1 MITSPN
7 LAFAVK
13 LMLTALVAALI
24 PPASAQ
30 PADLIFH
37 NATVWTV
44 DSAQPTAHAVAIRG
58 DRFLAGGD
66 NDSVLKH
73 RGPNTQVIDLGG
85 RFVLPG
91 FIDTHVHFAQAAAFL
106 EFNIMAVTDQA
117 TFARRVEDLVKKLA
131 EDEWIVG
138 GYWGAYDQWA
148 LGSAGGQNREPFT
161 PDIRSVADLTRRHPV
176 FLNKFDNSE
185 YAANV
190 AAMKA
195 AGIDPDNPQADG
207 VEFQRDSAGKPT
219 GIMKGRRVSALF
231 NRVVPRRFGEE
242 RRKRQ
247 TVNALKD
254 VARYG
259 VTTVCDMSDDAQL
272 RIYQDLRRSG
282 GLTTRVSFRYGLDR
296 WRELADRGIKAG
308 GGDEWIRLGTLK
320 GHIDGIMG
328 TSSARFF
335 EGYSNDS
342 ANRGRWRPLMVDE
355 RGDYVEGKFLNYLL
369 GADKAGLQI
378 CVHAIGDEANHLLLN
393 YLEEM
398 IRQNGVRD
406 RRFHIV
412 HAQVVG
418 KDDLPRFGKL
428 GVIAEVQ
435 PFHLSDDMRWMEQ
448 RIGAKRCEGAYAFKQ
463 LADSGALLCFG
474 SDWPGTSAS
483 EYPINP
489 LLALYA
495 ATTRQT
501 LSGQPSAGWFPD
513 QRIDIRAAIKAHT
526 YDAAYAGFE
535 EKNTG
540 SIAAGK
546 LADLVVLSRNLL
558 EIPPKDILNTEVL
571 YTVVAGKL
579 VYRKE

>member
-1 MITSPN
+1 MKTLAIT
-7 LAFAVK
+7 LW
-13 LMLTALVAALI
+13 LGCAAL
-24 PPASAQ
+24 ASAQ

-37 NATVWTV
+37 NANIWTV
-44 DSAQPTAHAVAIRG
+44 DESNPTARAVAIKDG
-58 DRFLAGGD
+58 KFLAVGSEE
-66 NDSVLKH
+66 SVLKH
-73 RGPNTQVIDLGG
+73 RGPNTQSIDLGG

-106 EFNIMAVTDQA
+106 EFNLMAVADQA
-117 TFARRVEDLVKKLA
+117 TFVRRVEDLVKTLA
-131 EDEWIVG
+131 DGEWIIG

-148 LGSAGGQNREPFT
+148 LGSAGGQKREPFT
-161 PDIRSVADLTRRHPV
+161 PDIRAVEALTRAHPM

-185 YAANV
+185 FAANS

-195 AGIDPDNPQADG
+195 AGLDPDNPQSDGIEFLRDAD
-207 VEFQRDSAGKPT
+207 GKPT
-219 GIMKGRRVSALF
+219 GIMRGRRVSALF
-231 NRVVPRRFGEE
+231 NRVVPRRFSEE

-254 VARYG
+254 VARFG
-259 VTTVCDMSDDAQL
+259 VTSVCDMSDDAQL

-282 GLTTRVSFRYGLDR
+282 ELTTRVSFRYGLDR
-296 WRELADRGIKAG
+296 WKELADRGIRAG
-308 GGDEWIRLGTLK
+308 GGDEWIRFGTLK

-335 EGYSNDS
+335 QGYSNDPS
-342 ANRGRWRPLMVDE
+342 NRGRWRPLMVDE
-355 RGDYVEGKFLNYLL
+355 RGEYVEGKFLNYLL

-393 YLEEM
+393 YLEEV
-398 IRQNGVRD
+398 IRQNGARD

-412 HAQVVG
+412 HAQVVSP
-418 KDDLPRFGKL
+418 DDFPRFGKL

-448 RIGAKRCEGAYAFKQ
+448 RIGAKRCEGAYAFKR
-463 LADSGALLCFG
+463 LAENGALLCFG

-483 EYPINP
+483 EYPVNP

-501 LSGQPSAGWFPD
+501 ATGQPAAGWFPD
-513 QRIDIRAAIKAHT
+513 QRLDIRHAIKAHT

-540 SIAAGK
+540 SIVPGK

-558 EIPPKDILNTEVL
+558 EIPAKEILNTEVV
-571 YTVVAGKL
+571 YTVVGGRVVYGGK
-579 VYRKE
+579 